1 MNIRRIL
8 ALLILISI
16 VALTGVIYWHL
27 RQQAPKEI
35 LNMLPENVDLALA
48 DLHYTQ
54 NEEGQRRWTLDAD
67 KAEYQRGSSLAKLD
81 VVRLLFYS
89 TKEYGDI
96 NLQADKGQLMQE
108 TRQVDVWGNVILRT
122 ARGEKLY
129 TERLHYDDSNHQLST
144 GDPIRFLSSQLE
156 LTGTGLHDTP
166 MVFTGVAWCFILL
179 RGGRY
184 CGRDN
189 SQAGSK
195 SAYRD
200 NIAKVGSF
208 TTTTAICFYWSRC
221 CQTGGD
227 DPLCRKADC
236 LFSKGSRSG

>member
-156 LTGTGLHDTP
+156 LTGTGLQVDIDH
-166 MVFTGVAWCFILL
+166 
-179 RGGRY
+179 GRMLVK
-184 CGRDN
+184 DN
-189 SQAGSK
+189 VWMKLYPEGSGK
-195 SAYRD
+195 R
-200 NIAKVGSF
+200 
-208 TTTTAICFYWSRC
+208 
-221 CQTGGD
+221 
-227 DPLCRKADC
+227 
-236 LFSKGSRSG
+236 